1 MNDTLKILEQIDKE
15 MSKMLGKSKNKMTD
29 EQFRVFVSEKWQEM
43 DSEKYQIHDAYILI
57 GRMMNEAI
65 WANDPKDL
73 VKWMKEDQKH
83 QSSQKNTIDVVYN
96 FYTGHFIDCKAFA
109 EGLAF
114 FQNEEKSQPEA
125 KSFVELFQNILDN
138 PEVMATYLQDEDNF
152 DDFEVKT
159 ITLEKWQSFFCE
171 EEAEIGYEI
180 LTKIG
185 DITEIETK
193 KHKNGLNFLK
203 NNQMQVLEA
212 ILGELLKQYP
222 EMQSRYNYSEADKA
236 EFMPDIINIKGFA
249 GLLSPTAIY
258 IFSEYQ
264 EDMPYIGVSFHCMWE
279 QEHGLGVLICKDRVV
294 QISSADI
301 ADDICSVKDDIKAQ
315 KKK

>member
-29 EQFRVFVSEKWQEM
+29 EQFRVFV
-43 DSEKYQIHDAYILI
+43 SEKYQIHDAYILI

-96 FYTGHFIDCKAFA
+96 YYTGHFIDGKAFA

-185 DITEIETK
+185 DITERETK
-193 KHKNGLNFLK
+193 KHKNGLDFLK

-258 IFSEYQ
+258 IFPEYQ

>member
-1 MNDTLKILEQIDKE
+1 MNETLKILEQIDKE
-15 MSKMLGKSKNKMTD
+15 MSKMLGKSRNKMTN
-29 EQFRVFVSEKWQEM
+29 EEFRAFVSEKWQEM
-43 DSEKYQIHDAYILI
+43 NDEKYQIHDAYILI

-114 FQNEEKSQPEA
+114 FQNEEKSKPEA

-152 DDFEVKT
+152 DDFKVKT

-185 DITEIETK
+185 NITERETK
-193 KHKNGLNFLK
+193 KHKNGLDFLK

-212 ILGELLKQYP
+212 ILSELLKQYP
-222 EMQSRYNYSEADKA
+222 EMQNRYRYSEADKA
-236 EFMPDIINIKGFA
+236 DFMPNITNIKGFTE
-249 GLLSPTAIY
+249 LLSPTFIY
-258 IFSEYQ
+258 VFSEYQ
-264 EDMPYIGVSFHCMWE
+264 EDIPYIGISFHCMWE